1 MNSLKV
7 VKGNGFFKKGDILEY
22 NDTLG
27 GYKLDEE
34 TENSFRSA
42 IIDVNTAEEY
52 VNDGTMIVLED
63 EVDYRIE
70 TVKEFL
76 DTKIKEYK
84 NDLQET
90 QEKFEKGEMQPCV
103 KVESETVLYNLIK
116 LATAIKDKL
125 ENE

>member
-22 NDTLG
+22 NDVLD

-52 VNDGTMIVLED
+52 VNDGTMIFLED
-63 EVDYRIE
+63 EVDDRIE